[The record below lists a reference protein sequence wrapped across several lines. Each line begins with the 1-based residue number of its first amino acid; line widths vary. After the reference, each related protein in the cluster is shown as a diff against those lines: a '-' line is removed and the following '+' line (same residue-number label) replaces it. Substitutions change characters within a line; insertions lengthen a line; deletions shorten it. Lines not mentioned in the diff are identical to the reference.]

1 MPIPKNKKKY
11 NQALNKLISTKRLTS
26 DLLQPLGI
34 PFEWF
39 LRLADNTEET
49 SAKKI
54 NALINHLSKF
64 NQQPTNKPRKEQ

>member
-11 NQALNKLISTKRLTS
+11 NQALGKLISTKRLTS

-64 NQQPTNKPRKEQ
+64 NQPTNHNTKEEQ

>member
-49 SAKKI
+49 STKKI

-64 NQQPTNKPRKEQ
+64 NQQTNHNTKEEQ